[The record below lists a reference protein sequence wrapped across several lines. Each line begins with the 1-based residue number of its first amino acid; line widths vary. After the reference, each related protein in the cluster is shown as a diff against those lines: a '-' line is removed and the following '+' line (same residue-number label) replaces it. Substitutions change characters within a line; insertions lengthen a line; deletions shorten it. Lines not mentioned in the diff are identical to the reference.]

1 MEQKQRRADPSDVPD
16 DEWAFIARCLTL
28 MTEGAPQRVYD
39 LREVFNGFALHGKSR
54 CSLAH
59 DAQRPAYL
67 ACGLPADPSLA
78 WGRCLSGDGRRP
90 SSDTAYG
97 LNAKQNRTQ
106 RRTDRCNP

>member
-59 DAQRPAYL
+59 DAQRLTSL
-67 ACGLPADPSLA
+67 ACCLPADPALA
-78 WGRCLSGDGRRP
+78 ASRRLRCDGVVEESHGTP
-90 SSDTAYG
+90 LA
-97 LNAKQNRTQ
+97 
-106 RRTDRCNP
+106 